1 MLIELSTSTK
11 DNRRF
16 WERVEKPKPIYSIS
30 ESELNKAAL
39 MFSIGITKP
48 RINVIKVKAKIAN
61 CINTFYMP
69 NNGGAVRLFKDDE
82 GFYIE
87 KLDWNNP

>member
-1 MLIELSTSTK
+1 MIVELSTSVK

-16 WERVEKPKPIYSIS
+16 WERIEKPKPIYSIS
-30 ESELNKAAL
+30 ESELNKAVL
-39 MFSIGITKP
+39 MFSIGISKP
-48 RINVIKVKAKIAN
+48 RIRVIKVKAKIAN
-61 CINTFYMP
+61 CINTFYL
-69 NNGGAVRLFKDDE
+69 NNGEAVRLFKDEE